1 MFQVVNVVEDTYRHD
16 STNNNNEDVFED
28 WEQVILQTLKNSPL
42 KVKILKLKFEK
53 SIPVI
58 LNVKCHYTSLMMTDF

>member
-16 STNNNNEDVFED
+16 SINNNDEDVFED

-53 SIPVI
+53 SIPV
-58 LNVKCHYTSLMMTDF
+58 